1 MGIYW
6 SIKYFKRLFSLMAI
20 LLMCPLKSLGFS
32 LLMIYLFLDVLSV
45 AYIFFNK
52 ATYFLG
58 FSALCRWYWT
68 IEVSLSCV
76 SLAEQL
82 LFKVKL
88 LLIATLNG
96 CSSSSAQYITA
107 LLRFLKA
114 ILLSA
119 LISHSWCNRL
129 SRSTAK
135 AFLRSRL
142 ANSSP
147 NS

>member
-68 IEVSLSCV
+68 IR
-76 SLAEQL
+76 
-82 LFKVKL
+82 VKL